1 MKKIYL
7 LITAALLLCGSSA
20 WASGS
25 ARLNEGEEI
34 PIEDALSEWATAGG
48 TLQLLSTCNVS
59 GPTLTIAPV
68 SEAVLDLNS
77 QTFTY
82 TGVGI
87 VNTVFLVNKKNC
99 SVTFTDKSNAA
110 TGALN
115 IITDTSSDKNR
126 AIESSNGLLTI
137 EKGTYSVTASTA
149 GVSTRLLLGYSSSL
163 LITGGVFN
171 GSITASAGKISGGS
185 FSVEPRYTYTVDGKV
200 FKLKNDGYYHV
211 EDGTWIANIDIKG
224 YYDANMLWA
233 DCKLDTYTTIN
244 VLTTEPLE
252 VERGCRVAV
261 TKDCNLKA
269 LSGASIQVKS
279 GSWSTFSL
287 TKEDGG
293 ELQVIGG
300 NFTESI
306 YTDNGIAQYI
316 PEGYNAYVNPSD
328 SKYYVIKTSDIL
340 ATIDGYPYTDFVA
353 ALRASSDGHP
363 AKLYKDISNSSKIQ
377 YGGYIDMN
385 GFNIDLGDTGYFALL
400 RDKLSIANSKT
411 TGGVIRSTRSDAA
424 IVFAGYSKTT
434 TTNRYTLSILENVT
448 LISENDYAIMIQ
460 APSSSY
466 KMSAGVIVNV
476 AGKVFGKYGS
486 IYIHGLVQVMTG
498 NVPEINIKDGAV
510 LGDFEDECNASS
522 CIYAAGYGKWTIGAA
537 TLKAATPI
545 YSKAGILEVNGATIK
560 ACGAFSNARPNG
572 NGFFSTGD
580 GIVLDSKAGYAG
592 NMQLLVTSA
601 TITSENAYAI
611 QEVKTESPTSQTINM
626 TIQHGSLAGQ
636 KGALAVSD
644 DFAAIAEDGGRPDG
658 TFVVNAVIGGKY
670 STKPTVIADGY
681 EAVQIYGQEPFMW
694 EVKAKT
700 EASYTT
706 KEFAETSYDEFTVP
720 ANEEYVV
727 KNGQTITIGKLTIG
741 NDADSRARV
750 RVEPTGKLIIGE
762 GGIAYNNNKG
772 VESLLLES
780 SNSSTGILMFN
791 GASKLTSSILG
802 TVEMY
807 AHTRIIDAAT
817 NEYLCQH
824 FGLPLYVGG
833 ASIEKNAPAAYG
845 VWNVQNGWENVHS
858 SYILNNGPW
867 DGNNVTTNTENEG
880 SLFKFK
886 GCLVG
891 NVDATYN
898 FTSGDYG
905 YKFFGNSYTAP
916 MKMTELMNQYA
927 AKVGVDGSVWD
938 GTVWVFKPSD
948 YETMGQHF
956 VQWNGA
962 EAIEENAM
970 IDPLQG
976 FFLLHKSNEETS
988 FTVEY
993 SKAVLGYSTMGA
1005 EDVTVENKGKITIT
1019 DGQSTASLNLYEGEG
1034 LSDDF
1039 DFNYDG
1045 YQMETGTIQIYVTS
1059 GGQKW
1064 SSFGSNSFDG
1074 KEIVIV
1080 SKANTEIT
1088 MSFSKLGGNA
1098 FKLTDKASGAEVE
1111 VAADKT
1117 YKFTVEPNS
1126 TVTRFK
1132 LGEGEV
1138 SAEEADADAVKIW
1151 VAENNLNIAG
1161 AAEGDAIEVI
1171 NLAGIK
1177 VLSAVATGEGVQ
1189 TISLSGIASG
1199 AYIVKAGAATVKFV
1213 K

>member
-1 MKKIYL
+1 MGIADA
-7 LITAALLLCGSSA
+7 ISA
-20 WASGS
+20 WTS
-25 ARLNEGEEI
+25 N
-34 PIEDALSEWATAGG
+34 GG
-48 TLQLLSTCNVS
+48 TLQLLGDCEYDVPGYEIGLPNNKVCTLELNGQSLHINVS
-59 GPTLTIAPV
+59 DSWGIAFNVGMDRTLIIND
-68 SEAVLDLNS
+68 SEGGGSLTETATSALVQDARLINAANS
-77 QTFTY
+77 ANVTVNGGTFSCNATNPN
-82 TGVGI
+82 G
-87 VNTVFLVNKKNC
+87 KNC
-99 SVTFTDKSNAA
+99 YVIEMN
-110 TGALN
+110 
-115 IITDTSSDKNR
+115 TSGS
-126 AIESSNGLLTI
+126 A
-137 EKGTYSVTASTA
+137 GTMS
-149 GVSTRLLLGYSSSL
+149 
-163 LITGGVFN
+163 ITGGIFESSLGGCRNNV
-171 GSITASAGKISGGS
+171 ISGGKFKIQPNYS
-185 FSVEPRYTYTVDGKV
+185 AAVLGKV
-200 FKLKNDGYYHV
+200 FALNDGYYTLV
-211 EDGTWIANIDIKG
+211 DGSYFATVNDVVYSDTELFNAVLSE
-224 YYDANMLWA
+224 DANNPTEVVWLAEA
-233 DCKLDTYTTIN
+233 DI
-244 VLTTEPLE
+244 
-252 VERGCRVAV
+252 
-261 TKDCNLKA
+261 
-269 LSGASIQVKS
+269 I
-279 GSWSTFSL
+279 
-287 TKEDGG
+287 
-293 ELQVIGG
+293 
-300 NFTESI
+300 
-306 YTDNGIAQYI
+306 I
-316 PEGYNAYVNPSD
+316 PA
-328 SKYYVIKTSDIL
+328 SKYVVIRQNAESQNNGKFTNNGTV
-340 ATIDGYPYTDFVA
+340 TIDGYQKWDSGEFTNNGNLTIITGIFKPSVYSNLAEASAVVSTDSREFTHFEYADYKQILENASIVA
-353 ALRASSDGHP
+353 TVGNEKAFRDGE
-363 AKLYKDISNSSKIQ
+363 LYKAIEYSSEASPVMIQKDNARLVSFTISDNGKRFINLNNHSVIQTSKATISKGSLTITGAGTMEYTGTDANFLLKGSSTSSSKK
-377 YGGYIDMN
+377 YSVLTID
-385 GFNIDLGDTGYFALL
+385 
-400 RDKLSIANSKT
+400 
-411 TGGVIRSTRSDAA
+411 
-424 IVFAGYSKTT
+424 
-434 TTNRYTLSILENVT
+434 ENVT
-448 LISENDYAIMIQ
+448 LA
-460 APSSSY
+460 APNAKASCVLVDKYSSSSNY
-466 KMSAGVIVNV
+466 SYGVEVNIKGIVSS
-476 AGKVFGKYGS
+476 GS
-486 IYIHGLVQVMTG
+486 YALYING
-498 NVPEINIKDGAV
+498 NVKKTTGSAPIFNIFDGASIES
-510 LGDFEDECNASS
+510 GCEGGA

-976 FFLLHKSNEETS
+976 FFLRHESNEETS